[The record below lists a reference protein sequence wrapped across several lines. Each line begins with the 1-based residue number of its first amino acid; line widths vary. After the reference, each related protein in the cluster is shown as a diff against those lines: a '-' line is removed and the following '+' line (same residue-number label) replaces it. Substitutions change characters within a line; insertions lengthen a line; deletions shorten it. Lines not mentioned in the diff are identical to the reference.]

1 MHLVPRTLLLGL
13 LAGTAWAQLS
23 SYESFLDVVS
33 EWPPGPGA
41 PLVPQQPDSEL
52 TAMMAEIDPARIK
65 AIITKLV
72 SFGTPDPLRGIG
84 AARDWI
90 ASEMRTFAATSGGRM
105 TVTVPMSRAT
115 LQEPSGNIIQPT
127 VISNVVATLK
137 GSTDLNRIYV
147 VSGHYDSRVSN
158 VTNFVDDA
166 TRCRGT
172 EPYPD
177 DDASGVAVSME
188 LARVMASHRPA
199 ATIMFVAVA
208 GEEQGLFGSTFLA
221 GTLAI

>member
-23 SYESFLDVVS
+23 SYESFLEVVS

-72 SFGTPDPLRGIG
+72 SFGTRNTMSTQADPLRGIG

-105 TVTVPMSRAT
+105 TVTVPGY

-166 TRCRGT
+166 PGA
-172 EPYPD
+172 D